1 MYLKHVGPLSSSIS
15 LRSNGS
21 SLPSISTKSSFDP
34 ASTYSSTFEQQKK
47 MLIEKSI
54 SHRNQ
59 NNFNHQ
65 KTSTFSCFNFTLD
78 EWDKQ
83 HVKPTKEQSKYWTK
97 RLERK
102 STKMLQDVKINT
114 MNFKTKISKDLNM
127 LKSMKSIKKLETF
140 CNDIEEEKS
149 TVLAQ
154 NISVSKK
161 RFDFDIFK
169 NHFQKVITSQLT
181 TPQTPKKPKSPKRKI
196 VEEKQELQKV
206 GNELCIMRRI
216 KRLNSKKGDVELQEC
231 KEDDE
236 VKIEDRILRQND
248 LSLKGKYEQMINKQ
262 YYKGII
268 MDKYKMEKMFHDEIA
283 QTIESIKEKNEY
295 VEQLTNDIKNLSEKY
310 NKSREHYITLK
321 DAYDLLGKRCDQVLA
336 NKAHKDYFEQAAY
349 LQGRKIQAKEEL
361 NNYAQTA
368 LNIESEYT
376 MEAPKLRYK
385 LKEAKNDM
393 KCLNQIHDKMIEE
406 SKAYYYNLLREGID
420 VRDSGLSWIIYKL
433 MELEANIDMSYFPKF
448 IDFVSYKYLMDYSK
462 KKYLVA
468 KLNTLIICIR
478 KNFINEENKQ
488 ANKDKAKKIANII
501 KKNAFSKDKVLYL
514 INEFNKNVIDKNII
528 LTNEADLADEAN
540 TKKALQQIKQMSNET
555 NSNVNNVDYTV
566 DLFGQDRERFKKM
579 IKKCNVSKEEIFNA
593 MVSIKEEIS
602 KIESEM
608 LDMKKEQMHYLKKKY
623 EGMRAKGISECVK
636 YDLMFS
642 ALFGNHAII

>member
-1 MYLKHVGPLSSSIS
+1 MYLKHGGPLSSSIS

-196 VEEKQELQKV
+196 VEEKQELQKL

-216 KRLNSKKGDVELQEC
+216 KRLNSKKGEDV
-231 KEDDE
+231 
-236 VKIEDRILRQND
+236 
-248 LSLKGKYEQMINKQ
+248 
-262 YYKGII
+262 
-268 MDKYKMEKMFHDEIA
+268 
-283 QTIESIKEKNEY
+283 
-295 VEQLTNDIKNLSEKY
+295 
-310 NKSREHYITLK
+310 
-321 DAYDLLGKRCDQVLA
+321 
-336 NKAHKDYFEQAAY
+336 
-349 LQGRKIQAKEEL
+349 
-361 NNYAQTA
+361 
-368 LNIESEYT
+368 
-376 MEAPKLRYK
+376 
-385 LKEAKNDM
+385 
-393 KCLNQIHDKMIEE
+393 
-406 SKAYYYNLLREGID
+406 
-420 VRDSGLSWIIYKL
+420 
-433 MELEANIDMSYFPKF
+433 
-448 IDFVSYKYLMDYSK
+448 
-462 KKYLVA
+462 
-468 KLNTLIICIR
+468 
-478 KNFINEENKQ
+478 
-488 ANKDKAKKIANII
+488 
-501 KKNAFSKDKVLYL
+501 
-514 INEFNKNVIDKNII
+514 
-528 LTNEADLADEAN
+528 
-540 TKKALQQIKQMSNET
+540 
-555 NSNVNNVDYTV
+555 
-566 DLFGQDRERFKKM
+566 
-579 IKKCNVSKEEIFNA
+579 
-593 MVSIKEEIS
+593 
-602 KIESEM
+602 
-608 LDMKKEQMHYLKKKY
+608 
-623 EGMRAKGISECVK
+623 
-636 YDLMFS
+636 
-642 ALFGNHAII
+642 

>member
-1 MYLKHVGPLSSSIS
+1 MYLKHGGPLSSSIS

-181 TPQTPKKPKSPKRKI
+181 TPQTPKKPKKGVISRI
-196 VEEKQELQKV
+196 V
-206 GNELCIMRRI
+206 
-216 KRLNSKKGDVELQEC
+216 
-231 KEDDE
+231 
-236 VKIEDRILRQND
+236 
-248 LSLKGKYEQMINKQ
+248 
-262 YYKGII
+262 
-268 MDKYKMEKMFHDEIA
+268 
-283 QTIESIKEKNEY
+283 
-295 VEQLTNDIKNLSEKY
+295 
-310 NKSREHYITLK
+310 
-321 DAYDLLGKRCDQVLA
+321 
-336 NKAHKDYFEQAAY
+336 KA
-349 LQGRKIQAKEEL
+349 I
-361 NNYAQTA
+361 
-368 LNIESEYT
+368 
-376 MEAPKLRYK
+376 
-385 LKEAKNDM
+385 
-393 KCLNQIHDKMIEE
+393 
-406 SKAYYYNLLREGID
+406 
-420 VRDSGLSWIIYKL
+420 
-433 MELEANIDMSYFPKF
+433 
-448 IDFVSYKYLMDYSK
+448 
-462 KKYLVA
+462 
-468 KLNTLIICIR
+468 
-478 KNFINEENKQ
+478 
-488 ANKDKAKKIANII
+488 
-501 KKNAFSKDKVLYL
+501 
-514 INEFNKNVIDKNII
+514 
-528 LTNEADLADEAN
+528 
-540 TKKALQQIKQMSNET
+540 
-555 NSNVNNVDYTV
+555 
-566 DLFGQDRERFKKM
+566 FG
-579 IKKCNVSKEEIFNA
+579 
-593 MVSIKEEIS
+593 
-602 KIESEM
+602 
-608 LDMKKEQMHYLKKKY
+608 
-623 EGMRAKGISECVK
+623 
-636 YDLMFS
+636 
-642 ALFGNHAII
+642 